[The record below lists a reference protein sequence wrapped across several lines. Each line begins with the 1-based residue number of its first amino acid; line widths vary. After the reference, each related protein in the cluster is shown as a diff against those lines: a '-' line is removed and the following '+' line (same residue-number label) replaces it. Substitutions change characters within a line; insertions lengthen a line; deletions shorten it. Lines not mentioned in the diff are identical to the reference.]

1 MKEFSFKAPEN
12 TAVVTSTY
20 VVNEKM
26 PILYVSHEYD
36 EEEGEIWQ
44 FHCGN
49 GDYDMG
55 KILLVSLGDILSI
68 DSSLSDLSD
77 LPINRVAKRSHVGDK
92 WVYSSE

>member
-1 MKEFSFKAPEN
+1 MSKFSFGIPEN

-36 EEEGEIWQ
+36 DEEGEIWQ

-49 GDYDMG
+49 GDYDMN
-55 KILLVSLGDILSI
+55 KMLLVSLGDVLRL
-68 DSSLSDLSD
+68 DGSLSELAD
-77 LPINRVAKRSHVGDK
+77 LPLNKVARRKHVGDT
-92 WVYSSE
+92 WIYSTE

>member
-1 MKEFSFKAPEN
+1 MQKPFFKTPEN
-12 TAVVTSTY
+12 TTVVTSTY

-55 KILLVSLGDILSI
+55 KMLLVSLGDVLGI
-68 DSSLSDLSD
+68 DSSLFDLSD
-77 LPINRVAKRSHVGDK
+77 LPINRVARRSYVGDK
-92 WVYSSE
+92 WVYSLE